1 MNVISKMDL
10 IQSKVILMLQ
20 TMALLFNLNIFSDNS
35 ISKKQLSSINI
46 QHALASFDFVCWYK
60 RNFNKKSG
68 RTHAVTTHQK

>member
-1 MNVISKMDL
+1 MNVISKMDP

-20 TMALLFNLNIFSDNS
+20 TMALFLYLNLFSDNS

-60 RNFNKKSG
+60 RNF
-68 RTHAVTTHQK
+68 